1 MTTRAEIE
9 TQEKTIK
16 PITEQIEKQDK
27 LNQSTIAHYERL
39 SYFEREEI
47 TQWLKK
53 NLNNIPMLA
62 KTKKSGLEEILRSRY
77 ESKPA
82 LLLIR
87 QAMQALR
94 L

>member
-1 MTTRAEIE
+1 MTTRTEIE

-16 PITEQIEKQDK
+16 PLIEQTERQDR
-27 LNQSTIAHYERL
+27 LNQSTTTHYERL

-47 TQWLKK
+47 AKWLKK
-53 NLNNIPMLA
+53 NLNDIPMLA
-62 KTKKSGLEEILRSRY
+62 KTKKSGLEEILRGGY

-87 QAMQALR
+87 QAIQALG

>member
-1 MTTRAEIE
+1 MTTRTEIE

-16 PITEQIEKQDK
+16 PLIEQTERQDR
-27 LNQSTIAHYERL
+27 LNQSTTTHYENL

-47 TQWLKK
+47 AKWLNK
-53 NLNNIPMLA
+53 NLNDIPMLT
-62 KTKKSGLEEILRSRY
+62 KTKKSGLEEILQGRY
-77 ESKPA
+77 ESKSA

-87 QAMQALR
+87 QAIQALR

>member
-1 MTTRAEIE
+1 MTTQTEIE

-16 PITEQIEKQDK
+16 TITEQTERQDK
-27 LNQSTIAHYERL
+27 LNQATLAHFERL
-39 SYFEREEI
+39 SYFEQEEI
-47 TQWLKK
+47 TKWLKK
-53 NLNNIPMLA
+53 NLNDIPMLA
-62 KTKKSGLEEILRSRY
+62 KTKKSGLEEILQGRY

-87 QAMQALR
+87 QAIQALR

>member
-1 MTTRAEIE
+1 MTTQAEIE

-16 PITEQIEKQDK
+16 LITEQTQRQDK
-27 LNQSTIAHYERL
+27 LNQSTTTHYERL

-47 TQWLKK
+47 AQWLKK
-53 NLNNIPMLA
+53 NLNDIPMLA
-62 KTKKSGLEEILRSRY
+62 KTKKSGLEEIQQGGY

-87 QAMQALR
+87 QALQALR